1 MATFPSISQVAGPNL
16 TAYESLFRQVD
27 KSGTGKIGAIDAA
40 AFLKKSG
47 LRETILHKIWELS
60 DPQGRGYL
68 DKQAFVVALKLI
80 SLAQNGKEVALSGL
94 ALPAP
99 LPNLGGTPPVHGR
112 SGSPAMADVPWAV
125 SAEDKAKY
133 DGIFDGLSP
142 IDNKLSGD
150 KVKGVFMNSKLPVDV
165 LSRIW
170 DLSDIDKDGL
180 LDRDEFSVAM
190 YLVYRAL
197 EKDPVPAALPAK
209 LIPPSKRKKPSLP
222 GSVSVLPGMLP
233 PTGGL
238 RRVTP
243 PPTSPAL
250 RSGSPSA
257 MAFPQQQPSS
267 VGAGSTGAWVVST
280 EEKANCDILFKQ
292 LDTEVKGYLTGDQ
305 VKQSLLETGLPHQ
318 TLAHIWNLCDI
329 KLTGQLNSDQFALSM
344 FLVKQAKSGIMP
356 PPQLTPEMIP
366 PTFRPKP
373 GGTDSAALG
382 DMGLI
387 SGGAPGDFSAIKE
400 LDAISKEIDT
410 LNKEKG
416 QLQTDIQK
424 KEELIKMKNME
435 VQGLQTELDK
445 SSAQV
450 KQLETQKSEAQRR
463 LDDLDQQKTKLE
475 GLLTEVQSQCQE
487 VQKSV
492 DSLRGQISSQQS
504 TVKKKKL
511 KGEEAK
517 KAVAKAQEEEL
528 KRAQTELITLRKE
541 EQQLEQQVE
550 TGKSQLTTVE
560 ENLNQTNQQIT
571 ELHTK
576 LASLRETKTKLN
588 GTMSQISQAIDTA
601 NSTGTIPQIEDF
613 GTFNDNKFGLSH
625 DDIFS
630 SRATAGSSS
639 PVSSLS
645 GFSIGSEINSKT
657 GDTADD
663 KDDPFKSKDPFAGMG
678 EITSSDPFQ
687 SEDPFK
693 DSDPF
698 KSEGGDPF
706 KSDAFQAN
714 PFGGDPFK
722 NDPFGTGATTNSED
736 PFGGSANNSN
746 DPFSSSSPGSSD
758 PFGGSTTTS
767 KDPFVGS
774 DPFASKSS
782 DPFGSGSS
790 DNKSDPFAS
799 KGSSK
804 DSDPFTAK
812 STTGNDPFASKQ
824 SASSSDPFASKPA
837 KTDDPFASNAAK
849 SNDPFASKSATN
861 DDPFASKSP
870 KSDDPF
876 SSKSANSDDP
886 FGSKS
891 ANSND
896 PFGSKSAKGD
906 DPFAG
911 STNASDP
918 FAGSTNSD
926 DPFKGNDP
934 FASESLGGLTN
945 GNAESKSSS
954 DPFGSI
960 DPFGGS
966 AFKADSFSKS
976 SSTDTFGSDPFSRQE
991 DTPALPPKK
1000 SRGASSSTAKPASNS
1015 PSTTSNASDPF
1026 QAFSS
1031 DSTDPFAKVDSSST
1045 NDPFA
1050 STGSGGKVNSSNDPF
1065 APSGGG
1071 TDPFGGGS
1079 DPFSGGGDPFGGSA
1093 SGKTDSGSDPLA
1105 NFADFGGAKFEGKVL
1120 SEEDQLVWAVKEAQ
1134 KEEER
1139 LKQLA
1144 IQEENDLK
1152 MALQL
1157 SQEEVGS
1164 SEA

>member
-1 MATFPSISQVAGPNL
+1 MATFPSISQVAGSNI

-27 KSGTGKIGAIDAA
+27 KSGTGKIGAVDAA

-68 DKQAFVVALKLI
+68 DKQAFTVALKLI
-80 SLAQNGKEVALSGL
+80 ALAQSGKEVALTGL
-94 ALPAP
+94 TFPAP
-99 LPNLGGTPPVHGR
+99 LPSLAGTPPVHGR
-112 SGSPAMADVPWAV
+112 SGSPAMGDIPWAV

-142 IDNKLSGD
+142 MDNKLSGD

-180 LDRDEFSVAM
+180 LDRVEFSVAM

-197 EKDPVPAALPAK
+197 EKDPVPAALPNK
-209 LIPPSKRKKPSLP
+209 LIPPSKRKKPALP
-222 GSVSVLPGMLP
+222 GSVSVLPGLP
-233 PTGGL
+233 SAGAL

-250 RSGSPSA
+250 RSGSPSV
-257 MAFPQQQPSS
+257 MAFPQQPST
-267 VGAGSTGAWVVST
+267 VGAGSTAPWVVTTEDST
-280 EEKANCDILFKQ
+280 NCYILFKQ
-292 LDTEVKGYLTGDQ
+292 LDTEMKGYLNGDQ
-305 VKQSLLETGLPHQ
+305 VKPSLLETGLPHQ

-329 KLTGQLNSDQFALSM
+329 KRTGQLNPDQFALSM
-344 FLVKQAKSGIMP
+344 YLVNQAKAGVMP
-356 PPQLTPEMIP
+356 PHQLTLEMIP

-373 GGTDSAALG
+373 GGTEPGLAELG
-382 DMGLI
+382 SI
-387 SGGAPGDFSAIKE
+387 PGGAPGDFSAIKE
-400 LDAISKEIDT
+400 LDAISKEIDI
-410 LNKEKG
+410 LGKEKG

-450 KQLETQKSEAQRR
+450 KQLENQKSEAQRR

-504 TVKKKKL
+504 NV
-511 KGEEAK
+511 
-517 KAVAKAQEEEL
+517 KAQEEEL
-528 KRAQTELITLRKE
+528 KTAQTELITLRKE

-560 ENLNQTNQQIT
+560 QSLNQTNQEIT

-576 LASLRETKTKLN
+576 LSSLRDTKTKLN
-588 GTMSQISQAIDTA
+588 GTMSQISQAMDTA
-601 NSTGTIPQIEDF
+601 NSTGTMPQIDEF
-613 GTFNDNKFGLSH
+613 GSFNDSKFGLSH

-645 GFSIGSEINSKT
+645 GFSIGSEVNSKT

-678 EITSSDPFQ
+678 DVTSSDPFQ
-687 SEDPFK
+687 AEDPFK

-706 KSDAFQAN
+706 KSEAFQAN

-722 NDPFGTGATTNSED
+722 SDPFGTGATTTNSED
-736 PFGGSANNSN
+736 PFSGGSANNSN
-746 DPFSSSSPGSSD
+746 DPFSSSSPGSTD
-758 PFGGSTTTS
+758 PFGGSTAA
-767 KDPFVGS
+767 KDPFVGGDLFASKSGDPFGSSSSDNKNDPFAPKGSTTDS
-774 DPFASKSS
+774 DPFAAKSS
-782 DPFGSGSS
+782 M
-790 DNKSDPFAS
+790 
-799 KGSSK
+799 
-804 DSDPFTAK
+804 
-812 STTGNDPFASKQ
+812 TG
-824 SASSSDPFASKPA
+824 
-837 KTDDPFASNAAK
+837 
-849 SNDPFASKSATN
+849 

-870 KSDDPF
+870 ATSGDPF
-876 SSKSANSDDP
+876 ASKAT
-886 FGSKS
+886 KS
-891 ANSND
+891 
-896 PFGSKSAKGD
+896 D

-918 FAGSTNSD
+918 FAGSTNAD
-926 DPFKGNDP
+926 DPFKGSDP
-934 FASESLGGLTN
+934 FASESIGGLTN
-945 GNAESKSSS
+945 GSAETKTS

-966 AFKADSFSKS
+966 AFKEDSFSKS
-976 SSTDTFGSDPFSRQE
+976 SSTDTFSSDPFSRQE

-1000 SRGASSSTAKPASNS
+1000 SRGPSTSTTAKPASSS
-1015 PSTTSNASDPF
+1015 PSTTSTASDPF
-1026 QAFSS
+1026 QAFTTN
-1031 DSTDPFAKVDSSST
+1031 STPHSDPFAKADSSAST

-1050 STGSGGKVNSSNDPF
+1050 STGSAGGKVNSSNDPF
-1065 APSGGG
+1065 APSGAGK
-1071 TDPFGGGS
+1071 DPFGGSGGGS

-1093 SGKTDSGSDPLA
+1093 GGKADSGSDPFA
-1105 NFADFGGAKFEGKVL
+1105 NFADFGSAKFEGKAL
-1120 SEEDQLVWAVKEAQ
+1120 SEDDQLVWAVKEAQ

-1139 LKQLA
+1139 QKQLA

-1152 MALQL
+1152 RALQL
-1157 SQEEVGS
+1157 SQDEVGS